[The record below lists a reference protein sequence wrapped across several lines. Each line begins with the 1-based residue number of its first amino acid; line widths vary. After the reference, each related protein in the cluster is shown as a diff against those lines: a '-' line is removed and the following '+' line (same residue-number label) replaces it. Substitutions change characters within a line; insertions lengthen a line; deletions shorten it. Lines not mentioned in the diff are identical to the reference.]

1 MGAQEGRAR
10 SWERHAQFPG
20 SQIARMELTS
30 VNEAKDA
37 ECDGNVNALDVE
49 FLPQGAEKSIQGK
62 LSCRVGDR
70 KGKPNFTWTQ
80 SEVPLKHG
88 KPHHISLCFALHQ
101 TKDFSQREFT
111 IRGNVTLAPEQQ
123 HCTAFLS
130 ASSSVTV

>member
-1 MGAQEGRAR
+1 
-10 SWERHAQFPG
+10 
-20 SQIARMELTS
+20 MELTS

-37 ECDGNVNALDVE
+37 ECDGNVNALDAE

-111 IRGNVTLAPEQQ
+111 VRGNVTLAPEQQ

-130 ASSSVTV
+130 ASGSVTV